1 MTTPFIM
8 LVDDEVSFVET
19 TAKRLAK
26 RNLKIIM
33 AFSAQEGLEKLKE
46 NQDLDVI
53 VLDVKM
59 PGMNG
64 IDALK
69 EIKKLLPLVEVI
81 MLTGHG
87 TIELAVDA
95 MKLGAHDFLMKPF
108 EIEELVLKMQE
119 AAEKKQQH
127 EERIEKAKKQET
139 LAKYGPFYYT

>member
-1 MTTPFIM
+1 MTTPRTM
-8 LVDDEVSFVET
+8 LVDDETSFTET
-19 TAKRLAK
+19 MGKRLGK
-26 RNLKIIM
+26 RNIETL
-33 AFSAQEGLEKLKE
+33 SASSGKECLEKLKA
-46 NQDLDVI
+46 NRNLDVI

-69 EIKKLLPLVEVI
+69 EIKQLSPLVEVI

>member
-1 MTTPFIM
+1 MTAPFIM
-8 LVDDEVSFVET
+8 LVDDEVSFVKT
-19 TAKRLAK
+19 VAKRLAK
-26 RNLKIIM
+26 RNIKTIM
-33 AFSAQEGLEKLKE
+33 AFSAEEGLEKLKE

-69 EIKKLLPLVEVI
+69 EIKTVSPLVEVI
-81 MLTGHG
+81 MLTGHA

-127 EERIEKAKKQET
+127 EERIEKAIKEET

>member
-8 LVDDEVSFVET
+8 LVDDEVSFVKT
-19 TAKRLAK
+19 VAKRLAK
-26 RNLKIIM
+26 RNIKTIM
-33 AFSAQEGLEKLKE
+33 AFSAEEGLEKLKE

-53 VLDVKM
+53 VLDIKM

-69 EIKKLLPLVEVI
+69 EIKTVSPLVEVI
-81 MLTGHG
+81 MLTGHA

-127 EERIEKAKKQET
+127 EERIAKALKEET

>member
-1 MTTPFIM
+1 MTAPFIM
-8 LVDDEVSFVET
+8 LVDDEVSFVKT
-19 TAKRLAK
+19 VAKRLAK
-26 RNLKIIM
+26 RNIKTIT
-33 AFSAQEGLEKLKE
+33 AFSAEEGLEKLKE

-69 EIKKLLPLVEVI
+69 EIKAVSPLVEVI
-81 MLTGHG
+81 MLTGHA

-127 EERIEKAKKQET
+127 EERIEKAKKEEI

>member
-8 LVDDEVSFVET
+8 LVDDEVSFVKT
-19 TAKRLAK
+19 VAKRLAK
-26 RNLKIIM
+26 RNIKTLT
-33 AFSAQEGLEKLKE
+33 AFSAEEGLEKLKE

-53 VLDVKM
+53 VLDIKM

-69 EIKKLLPLVEVI
+69 EIKTVSPLVEVI
-81 MLTGHG
+81 MLTGHA

-127 EERIEKAKKQET
+127 EERIAKALKEET

>member
-1 MTTPFIM
+1 MTAPFIM
-8 LVDDEVSFVET
+8 LVDDEVSFVKT
-19 TAKRLAK
+19 VAKRLAK
-26 RNLKIIM
+26 RNIKTIM
-33 AFSAQEGLEKLKE
+33 AFSAEEGLEKLKE

-69 EIKKLLPLVEVI
+69 AIKTVSPLVEVI
-81 MLTGHG
+81 MLTGHA

-127 EERIEKAKKQET
+127 EEKIKKALKEET

>member
-1 MTTPFIM
+1 
-8 LVDDEVSFVET
+8 
-19 TAKRLAK
+19 
-26 RNLKIIM
+26 M
-33 AFSAQEGLEKLKE
+33 AFSAEEGLEKLKE

-69 EIKKLLPLVEVI
+69 EIKTVSPLVEVI
-81 MLTGHG
+81 MLTGHA

-127 EERIEKAKKQET
+127 EERIEKALKEET